1 MTTWTLD
8 PRTGWRLGLA
18 FIALL
23 LLLAAGLITLL
34 VTAPLSLLSFF
45 LMLGA
50 LGALGGAVYLGFR
63 LGNFV
68 RADYEMDRNAIV
80 VNWGAY
86 GRQIPL
92 ADIRRVCTVE
102 EIEQLSF
109 SGVLRWPGYLRGRG
123 HAADIG
129 PILFYAGAPL
139 KKLVF
144 LCLEDRAY
152 AISPAER
159 ALFLEAL
166 EERRAMGP
174 TQDVTQEERH
184 PAFLDW
190 SIWRDQRALIPLGLS
205 TLLIGLLAGVL
216 SWRYPTLP
224 TQIIM
229 KVSAAGRPLLVAPR
243 SRLGYLGGL
252 GLIFALINGGLG
264 FFFYNRQR
272 MAAYLLW
279 SSLVFL
285 ESSLWIA
292 VLSILAT
299 N

>member
-8 PRTGWRLGLA
+8 PRMGWRLGLA
-18 FIALL
+18 FVALF

-34 VTAPLSLLSFF
+34 VTSPISLLSFF
-45 LMLGA
+45 LVLGA
-50 LGALGGAVYLGFR
+50 LGALGSTVYLGFR

-92 ADIRRVCTVE
+92 AAIQRVCTVDE
-102 EIEQLSF
+102 LEQLKF
-109 SGVLRWPGYLRGRG
+109 GGVLRWPGYLRGRG
-123 HAADIG
+123 YAENVG
-129 PILFYAGAPL
+129 PIHFYAGAPL

-166 EERRAMGP
+166 EERRTMGP
-174 TQDVTQEERH
+174 TQDVTQEEQH

-190 SIWRDQRALIPLGLS
+190 TIWRDRRALVPLGLS
-205 TLLIGLLAGVL
+205 VLLLMLLAAVL

-224 TQIIM
+224 DQIIM
-229 KVSAAGRPLLVAPR
+229 KISASGRPLLVAPR
-243 SRLGYLGGL
+243 ARIGYLGGL
-252 GLIFALINGGLG
+252 GVIFALINGGLG
-264 FFFYNRQR
+264 LFFYTRQR

-279 SSLVFL
+279 GGLVLL

-292 VLSILAT
+292 ILSILT
-299 N
+299 TS